1 MMQSKDISTLN
12 SMRALSAGVVNL
24 RQLEQAFPDVPRK
37 VIHAKYR
44 ALFRN
49 WLLDDGCDCGC
60 STHARI
66 TDKGRKLIQV
76 QCPPDTAHDATQ
88 RTTGN
93 VHSPSPS
100 TASK

>member
-1 MMQSKDISTLN
+1 MQAKDISTLD

-24 RQLEQAFPDVPRK
+24 RQLEQAFPNVPRK

-49 WLLDDGCDCGC
+49 GLLDDGCDCGC

-66 TDKGRKLIQV
+66 THKGRELIEE
-76 QCPPDTAHDATQ
+76 QCRPPHPDGVADA
-88 RTTGN
+88 RPHIPAS
-93 VHSPSPS
+93 VPPSQHE
-100 TASK
+100 

>member
-1 MMQSKDISTLN
+1 MMQAKDISTLN

-49 WLLDDGCDCGC
+49 GLLDDGCDCGC

-66 TDKGRKLIQV
+66 TDKGRKLIHAP
-76 QCPPDTAHDATQ
+76 CPPPRLAGAHDAKPPTPTSVQ
-88 RTTGN
+88 TEDRG
-93 VHSPSPS
+93 
-100 TASK
+100 

>member
-1 MMQSKDISTLN
+1 MQAKDISTLD

-37 VIHAKYR
+37 VVHAKYR
-44 ALFRN
+44 VLFRN
-49 WLLDDGCDCGC
+49 GLLDEGCDCGC

-66 TDKGRKLIQV
+66 TDKGRDLIQA
-76 QCPPDTAHDATQ
+76 QCPPATAHDATP

-93 VHSPSPS
+93 VHSPSQS